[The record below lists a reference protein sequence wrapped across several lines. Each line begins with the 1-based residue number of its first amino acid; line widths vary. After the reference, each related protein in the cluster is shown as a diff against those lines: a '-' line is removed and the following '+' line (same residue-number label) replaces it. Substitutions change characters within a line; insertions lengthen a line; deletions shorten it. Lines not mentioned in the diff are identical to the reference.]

1 MPGLLAVSRSSRDQI
16 VISFLLKKSSSCN
29 RIKGDRTTLATAGT
43 VARSTSALV
52 KKDVAPEPEVH
63 EPMRH
68 ASDLLMLSGR
78 QHPRL
83 LKRDADGAALEC
95 ML

>member
-1 MPGLLAVSRSSRDQI
+1 MSGLPWLIYPSMPGLLAVSRSSRDQI

-52 KKDVAPEPEVH
+52 KKDVAPEVH
-63 EPMRH
+63 
-68 ASDLLMLSGR
+68 A
-78 QHPRL
+78 
-83 LKRDADGAALEC
+83 
-95 ML
+95 